1 VALRGGAS
9 LTVGELA
16 RSLST
21 SQSNTSQHLAVLRQK
36 GFVVATRDG
45 SFVRY
50 RLADKRILDAIDILL
65 EVLATQLSRQGE
77 RSQVLRQLRPR
88 HA

>member
-1 VALRGGAS
+1 MELRGGRS

-16 RSLST
+16 RAVGT
-21 SQSNTSQHLAVLRQK
+21 TQSNASQHLAVLRQK
-36 GFVVATRDG
+36 GILVASRDG

-50 RLADKRILDAIDILL
+50 SLADPRVLEAIDILL
-65 EVLATQLSRQGE
+65 DVLATQLSRQGE
-77 RSQVLRQLRPR
+77 RVHALRRLSPR